1 MRMRIR
7 LALNLVNQLSLG
19 CLDLGNQIL
28 QVISLGRYHEVV
40 GLLTGSFQIY
50 ASCALHELVLS
61 WADAN
66 TEATFPEGQAFK
78 ALAFEILDR
87 AELEV

>member
-1 MRMRIR
+1 VR
-7 LALNLVNQLSLG
+7 
-19 CLDLGNQIL
+19 
-28 QVISLGRYHEVV
+28 
-40 GLLTGSFQIY
+40 LLTGSFQIY
-50 ASCALHELVLS
+50 ASCALHVLVLS

-66 TEATFPEGQAFK
+66 AEAAFTESQALK